1 MYEVILGPAARQAF
15 RSLLTE
21 TEQGKL
27 ADALRRELRGD
38 PNAATR
44 IRFDGYG
51 KPRSEAD
58 LDAPDETIYM
68 ASPLS
73 YMAYTA
79 VYRRMTKGELDRLS
93 REQQRPAAGEGFLVV
108 DILRP
113 ELGFTR
119 WTWSADD

>member
-1 MYEVILGPAARQAF
+1 VYEVILGPAARQAF
-15 RSLLTE
+15 QSLPAG
-21 TEQGKL
+21 TEQEKL

-44 IRFDGYG
+44 IRFDRYG
-51 KPRSEAD
+51 KPRPEAD
-58 LDAPDETIYM
+58 LDGRDATIYM

-73 YMAYTA
+73 FMAHTA
-79 VYRRMTKGELDRLS
+79 VYRRMTEGELDRLS
-93 REQQRPAAGEGFLVV
+93 REQQRPAASEGFLVV
-108 DILRP
+108 DILRA